1 MVMDLIKSIQD
12 YSKSIPADF
21 KEKKGSCDLSFT
33 VAERKGFLSKQKLTY
48 QAKFRIDDQEKVVR
62 FAEMLKEASSG
73 MDAGMGFQTTSFST
87 GKGGQQNSAIEQQ
100 SDQFG
105 KKYDYQFDFKKIRGE
120 VERLSKEA
128 GYTFQYQITFK
139 GL

>member
-1 MVMDLIKSIQD
+1 MELIKSIQE
-12 YSKSIPADF
+12 YAQGIPADF

-48 QAKFRIDDQEKVVR
+48 QAKFRIDDQEKTVH

-73 MDAGMGFQTTSFST
+73 MDAGIGFQTTSFST
-87 GKGGQQNSAIEQQ
+87 GKGGQQNSVIEQQ

-105 KKYDYQFDFKKIRGE
+105 KKYDYQFDFKKIRSQ
-120 VERLSKEA
+120 VEQLAKEA

>member
-1 MVMDLIKSIQD
+1 MVMDLLKSIQA
-12 YSKSIPADF
+12 YAQSIPADF
-21 KEKKGSCDLSFT
+21 REKKGSCDLSFT

-48 QAKFRIDDQEKVVR
+48 QAKFRIDDQEKIVH

-73 MDAGMGFQTTSFST
+73 MDAGMGFQTTSYSA
-87 GKGGQQNSAIEQQ
+87 GKGGQQNSVIEQQ

-120 VERLSKEA
+120 VEKLAKEA

>member
-1 MVMDLIKSIQD
+1 MDLLQSIQA
-12 YSKSIPADF
+12 YAKTIPADF

-33 VAERKGFLSKQKLTY
+33 VAERKAFLSKQKLTY
-48 QAKFRIDDQEKVVR
+48 QAKFRVDDKEKTVY

-87 GKGGQQNSAIEQQ
+87 GKGGQQNSVIEQQ
-100 SDQFG
+100 SEQFG
-105 KKYDYQFDFKKIRGE
+105 KKYDYQFDFKSVRGNIE
-120 VERLSKEA
+120 KLAKES
-128 GYTFQYQITFK
+128 GYGFQYQITFK